1 MSSDN
6 KYMPDTISLE
16 HGSGGALSRDLVSD
30 IIHPYF
36 AGREYPE
43 LTDASLLSLAGK
55 VMMTTDTY
63 TVDPPFFPGGD
74 IGMLSV
80 FGTCNDLAV
89 CGARPRFL
97 SAGMVIEE
105 GFSLTDLERVL
116 ESMRRASETAGVKV
130 VTGDTKVVPRGKGG
144 GVYINTCGIGE
155 PAWEDVA
162 HTPLGMNRIR
172 EGDRIIV
179 SGPLGSHGIAV
190 MAAREKLSV
199 AASLRSDA
207 GYLFPLCRALLDLG
221 DGVRFMRDA
230 TRGGAAAILNE
241 MADDTGIDIEAE
253 ETRFPVDDEVKTV
266 ASILGL
272 EPLEIA
278 NEGVLIAVVA
288 PDAVDRAIAAM
299 RQHGIGAK
307 AAEVGGF
314 TGSAARDGGSR
325 GRVILTTEFGGK
337 RILGFPRG
345 LLLPRI
351 C

>member
-1 MSSDN
+1 MTMEHN
-6 KYMPDTISLE
+6 YAQEKITLE
-16 HGSGGALSRDLVSD
+16 HGSGGALSRELVSSV
-30 IIHPYF
+30 IHPYF
-36 AGREYPE
+36 AGKEYPE
-43 LTDASLLSLAGK
+43 LTDASLLPLAGNIL
-55 VMMTTDTY
+55 MTTDTY
-63 TVDPPFFPGGD
+63 TVDPLFFPGGD

-105 GFSLTDLERVL
+105 GFLLSDLRRVL
-116 ESMRRASETAGVKV
+116 SSMRAAAETANVKV
-130 VTGDTKVVPRGKGG
+130 ITGDTKVVPRGKGG
-144 GVYINTCGIGE
+144 GVYINTCGVGE
-155 PAWEDVA
+155 PAGDCPVGTA
-162 HTPLGMNRIR
+162 QIQ
-172 EGDRIIV
+172 EGDRVLV
-179 SGPLGSHGIAV
+179 SGPLGAHGIAV

-199 AASLRSDA
+199 ASSLRSDA
-207 GYLFPLCRALLDLG
+207 GFLFPLCEALLQLG
-221 DGVRFMRDA
+221 DELRFMRDA
-230 TRGGAAAILNE
+230 TRGGAASILNE
-241 MADDTGIDIEAE
+241 MADDTGIDIEVE
-253 ETRFPVDDEVKTV
+253 EERFPVDEEVKIV

-288 PDAVDRAIAAM
+288 PDAVERAIVAM

-314 TGSAARDGGSR
+314 TCGGKR
-325 GRVILTTEFGGK
+325 PGRVVLTTEFGGK
-337 RILGFPRG
+337 RLLGFPRG

>member
-1 MSSDN
+1 MASDN

-16 HGSGGALSRDLVSD
+16 HGSGGALSRKLVSSV
-30 IIHPYF
+30 IHPYF

-105 GFSLTDLERVL
+105 GFSLTDLKRVL

-144 GVYINTCGIGE
+144 GVYINTCGVGE
-155 PAWEDVA
+155 PAGDCSVGTA
-162 HTPLGMNRIR
+162 QIQ
-172 EGDRIIV
+172 EGDRVLV
-179 SGPLGSHGIAV
+179 SGPLGAHGIAV

-199 AASLRSDA
+199 ASSLRSDA
-207 GYLFPLCRALLDLG
+207 GFLFPLCEALLQLG
-221 DGVRFMRDA
+221 GELRFMRDA

-241 MADDTGIDIEAE
+241 MADDTGIDIEVE
-253 ETRFPVDDEVKTV
+253 ETRFPIEDEVKTV
-266 ASILGL
+266 SSILGL

-288 PDAVDRAIAAM
+288 SDAVEQAIVAM
-299 RQHGIGAK
+299 RQHGIGSK

-314 TGSAARDGGSR
+314 TGRAARS